1 MSVGEAIGAT
11 TKEQSGKELGCYHE
25 EMVVNAKQSL
35 QNELENSTLDEL
47 LYDLKNS
54 KRN

>member
-1 MSVGEAIGAT
+1 M
-11 TKEQSGKELGCYHE
+11 EQHQVNEEKSGKELCCYHE
-25 EMVVNAKQSL
+25 EMVVTAMQSL
-35 QNELENSTLDEL
+35 QNELGNITMDEL